1 MAYLSIMRWQGINA
15 VVILLTFLVSGSG
28 WVLHRHY
35 CPVSQEQVISLLQ
48 QSGCNT
54 ERAEQAASCCPM
66 EQPQQEVAQA
76 ASCCTAPVATAVQ
89 TGQDERDCCRDEI
102 ILLELRDP
110 YTAQSGLELAAPL
123 LLPAAAPVALTP
135 CSMEQRQHAAATPD
149 LPPPYRR
156 SLDRLNALQVY
167 RT

>member
-1 MAYLSIMRWQGINA
+1 MLWQRLNA
-15 VVILLTFLVSGSG
+15 VLVLLTFLVSGSG

-48 QSGCNT
+48 QKVCAG
-54 ERAEQAASCCPM
+54 EEEPAADLASCCAM
-66 EQPQQEVAQA
+66 EEA
-76 ASCCTAPVATAVQ
+76 ASCCTAPLEPAEHRC
-89 TGQDERDCCRDEI
+89 GEERDCCQDEI

-110 YTAQSGLELAAPL
+110 FTANPGLALHAPLTLPAPAAVFAAFFSAQQQSTTVAAP
-123 LLPAAAPVALTP
+123 
-135 CSMEQRQHAAATPD
+135 E
-149 LPPPYRR
+149 PPPPFRR